1 MSYSVPRG
9 RTVPRPRPKQ
19 GSPPHIP
26 RTASS
31 AATSLA
37 AIRAAIL
44 LRRRGRPQPS
54 RDSDA
59 AAGIR
64 SSSPRSHVPRP
75 PLKMPAAV
83 PRGAVRGG
91 GIRRGGNVLSFRVP
105 AAAAAATSPTHRRP
119 RGHAHSDVP
128 RGRPAPLRPRGRD
141 RARLAASS
149 ATAALRS
156 SSPLRT
162 ADPVASSAAAGPASL
177 PPPLPPRRPRTPIP
191 RPRPQRHA
199 PLLLSSR
206 GLVLGDFPPR
216 PSTRGRVPGVDL
228 LRGRK
233 RHGPSGR
240 RPAAASVATPPA
252 AAPAQSRRPR
262 RRTPCLSPPGPCDV
276 HGIPRGHV
284 HGGNIL
290 HGRHVASFINNDV
303 PAVVRPMS
311 QAPPSPS
318 RTASR
323 ETFPGSPTSGRRAGA
338 SGGGGR
344 PEAGREC
351 RCARWTRVWRGV
363 GNGKY
368 CCSALLVP

>member
-26 RTASS
+26 WTASS

-44 LRRRGRPQPS
+44 LRRRGRPRQS

-64 SSSPRSHVPRP
+64 SSSPRSRVPRP

-91 GIRRGGNVLSFRVP
+91 GVRRGGNVLSFRVP

-141 RARLAASS
+141 RARPAASS

-216 PSTRGRVPGVDL
+216 PSTRGRVPGADL

-233 RHGPSGR
+233 RHGPSAADARAPPVPRPPGALR
-240 RPAAASVATPPA
+240 CPRHSAWACPRRQHPPRPPRGLFHQQRRARGRPADESG
-252 AAPAQSRRPR
+252 APLPLSDGIAGDIPRIPDFGPSRGRVR
-262 RRTPCLSPPGPCDV
+262 RRRS
-276 HGIPRGHV
+276 
-284 HGGNIL
+284 
-290 HGRHVASFINNDV
+290 A
-303 PAVVRPMS
+303 
-311 QAPPSPS
+311 
-318 RTASR
+318 
-323 ETFPGSPTSGRRAGA
+323 
-338 SGGGGR
+338 GGG
-344 PEAGREC
+344 
-351 RCARWTRVWRGV
+351 TRVSLR
-363 GNGKY
+363 
-368 CCSALLVP
+368 ALDESLAGGWK

>member
-1 MSYSVPRG
+1 MSYSVRRG
-9 RTVPRPRPKQ
+9 STVPRPRPKR
-19 GSPPHIP
+19 GSPPHTP

-44 LRRRGRPQPS
+44 LRRRGRPRQS

-64 SSSPRSHVPRP
+64 SSSPRSRVPRP

-91 GIRRGGNVLSFRVP
+91 GVRRGGNVLSFRVP

-141 RARLAASS
+141 RARPAASS

-216 PSTRGRVPGVDL
+216 PSTRGRVPGADL

-233 RHGPSGR
+233 RHGPS
-240 RPAAASVATPPA
+240 AADARAPPV
-252 AAPAQSRRPR
+252 PRRPR
-262 RRTPCLSPPGPCDV
+262 PSRRLPRRPPRGRGVRGDGPLASPPRGLAMPTAFRVGMSTEATSSTAATWPLSSTTTC
-276 HGIPRGHV
+276 PR
-284 HGGNIL
+284 
-290 HGRHVASFINNDV
+290 S
-303 PAVVRPMS
+303 
-311 QAPPSPS
+311 
-318 RTASR
+318 
-323 ETFPGSPTSGRRAGA
+323 SGR
-338 SGGGGR
+338 
-344 PEAGREC
+344 
-351 RCARWTRVWRGV
+351 
-363 GNGKY
+363 
-368 CCSALLVP
+368 